1 MPAELRLHRIGD
13 LAGLQREGDVGEFR
27 HHLVLGEETEIAAIG
42 CAGIFRFLLGELGKI
57 RALLEFFRD
66 GLGLVLGFDQ
76 DVPGMNFLFAGDLL
90 GGVLIDLLHGLVG
103 SRRLALARQQAVHQK
118 PVARE
123 GQPLFEILAI
133 FDLLVLG
140 GLGDD
145 LHVDQERQHVFLLG
159 RGIHL
164 REAGPQLLLGKGD
177 VALADLRA
185 VDLGEHGVR
194 VLGAQRQADKQ
205 HHGETAR
212 HGGGKAKAQAGFHFR
227 ERNGHGKSFK
237 DGLFGAAGHSPNHV
251 SLAT

>member
-1 MPAELRLHRIGD
+1 MD
-13 LAGLQREGDVGEFR
+13 
-27 HHLVLGEETEIAAIG
+27 
-42 CAGIFRFLLGELGKI
+42 FLL
-57 RALLEFFRD
+57 
-66 GLGLVLGFDQ
+66 
-76 DVPGMNFLFAGDLL
+76 AGDLL

-164 REAGPQLLLGKGD
+164 REAGPQFLLGKGD